1 MYERCLILNTS
12 KLCSCYEYQKEDTA
26 AMRETMLFQYLKDE
40 DQSLGSSLL
49 SKAEHI
55 LRYIGVMLMLERH
68 KTIHPYILIATHVL
82 QYLR

>member
-1 MYERCLILNTS
+1 MNT
-12 KLCSCYEYQKEDTA
+12 KKKIQLQCGKTI
-26 AMRETMLFQYLKDE
+26 LFQYLKDE

-55 LRYIGVMLMLERH
+55 LRYIGVMLMLERR
-68 KTIHPYILIATHVL
+68 KTIHPYILIATHVF